1 MRGEEAGRGGSHFV
15 ARPSLLGEAGVRAPQ
30 LQRTTAKLG
39 RDLRPGPAWPPWA
52 RAVPPAACTPRA
64 PPTYPPANRCTNV
77 SLWLILSSACPPGA
91 EAGRGAGSPPL
102 AEAWAERDAG
112 GAGGAAA
119 AEGPPAN
126 PPGAVQDSATSTRL
140 RSPSPE
146 ESDVPT

>member
-15 ARPSLLGEAGVRAPQ
+15 ASPSLLGEAGVRAPQ

-39 RDLRPGPAWPPWA
+39 RNLRPGPAWPPWA

-64 PPTYPPANRCTNV
+64 PPTYPPANRCTSV

-126 PPGAVQDSATSTRL
+126 PPGAVHDSATSTRL